1 MRAQRESGIAL
12 ITVLLLLLLVS
23 AVIAGMTWMVMTD
36 QRLGGNN
43 VNRDLA
49 FYGAEA
55 GMEKLTADMGNQF
68 ASEGAI
74 TSTDVTTLETTPPSI
89 PGITYTNASGG
100 STYTIE
106 CGTTPS
112 PCTPT
117 PQTAEILPPSPYA
130 GMNAIITPFTL
141 SVTAQDLGGGEV
153 KLNRQLQL
161 VAIPVFQFGV
171 YSDSDLAF
179 FNGPTFDFGGRTHTN
194 GNLWLSPNSGPLF
207 LGDKVT
213 VVGQVIRT
221 NLENGYP
228 GSGSTISAGGNYSGT
243 VSIALT
249 PNPSSTPSG
258 PSYSNTQW
266 RPLALTESS
275 VTGSSVYG
283 NVSTTPNNPTWS
295 NVEAAYNGMLVNG
308 VAPLSLTSTAL
319 GGITQPIELIRRAQV
334 GERASNPALFA
345 ERYFSQGT
353 MRILLDDYPSG
364 TAPGGPT
371 ATSNAACHTTDM
383 MSLDGIDTSTDPYD
397 LSRLA
402 NATAPSWWSSTTAT
416 YYPLATSGAAS
427 SSYTSYT
434 SPTVGTGYWVSNG
447 SPIITGCLKIEYQNT
462 SGTWHD
468 ITETILNQGYVGRN
482 INPQAAP
489 TPCTPP
495 RHGTC
500 TTTPN
505 TVAPYLTFLP
515 STGTVI
521 APQGSAS
528 ITSGTVGCGDLSPNA
543 IIRIERLRDNPANS
557 GSSGGCGGY
566 TNANDFW
573 PMALFDS
580 REGLMRPNTTL
591 SANSDGNPPVS
602 ANGVMYYIELDA
614 ANLATWF
621 KNNQSSLSLNN
632 STGFALYFSDRR
644 TEQIDT
650 QGATTEKTGSYGY
663 NDFVNPNDVNN
674 GCPNGT
680 LDTGEDIEQDGI
692 FRNYGGTEMLPYS
705 GYRLS
710 NIVSGSNLSTVLV
723 ANPDCPSSGT
733 WPGIVFNHT
742 NEARENSPV
751 FFRRALKVVDG
762 ETLNLGTSCFSGGTP
777 ACGLAI
783 TSENPVYIMGDY
795 NVPGLSMTSSSS
807 VATSIAGDSVT
818 LLSDNWNDVNSFI
831 SPYDYTKRT
840 AVTTDY
846 RVALIGGKGIPFP
859 QIGSTQDFGTD
870 GGLHNF
876 LRFLEDWGSS
886 TANYSGSL
894 VSFYY
899 YHQMVGAYKDG
910 TGTYNPPNRVY
921 YFDTNFT
928 RGTQYLP
935 PLTPK
940 LKAINT
946 IGFTQETNPTQ

>member
-68 ASEGAI
+68 ATEGAI
-74 TSTDVTTLETTPPSI
+74 TSTDVTNLETTPPSI
-89 PGITYTNASGG
+89 SGITFTNASGG
-100 STYTIE
+100 STYIIE

-141 SVTAQDLGGGEV
+141 SVTAQDSGGGEV

-228 GSGSTISAGGNYSGT
+228 GSGSTISAGGDYSGIA
-243 VSIALT
+243 SIALT

-275 VTGSSVYG
+275 VKGSSVYG
-283 NVSTTPNNPTWS
+283 NVSTTPNSPTWS

-319 GGITQPIELIRRAQV
+319 GGITQPIELIRRAQP
-334 GERASNPALFA
+334 GEATSNPALFA

-371 ATSNAACHTTDM
+371 ATSNAACHTADM

-402 NATAPSWWSSTTAT
+402 NASAPSWWSSTTAT
-416 YYPLATSGAAS
+416 YYPLPTSGAAS
-427 SSYTSYT
+427 SSYTTYT
-434 SPTVGTGYWVSNG
+434 SPTVGTGYWETNG

-500 TTTPN
+500 TTPPN

-515 STGTVI
+515 PTGTTI
-521 APQGSAS
+521 AAQGSAS
-528 ITSGTVGCGDLSPNA
+528 ITSGTVGCSDLSTSA
-543 IIRIERLRDNPANS
+543 IIRIERLRDNPANT

-580 REGLMRPNTTL
+580 REGLMRPNTSL
-591 SANSDGNPPVS
+591 SNDTDGNPPVS

-614 ANLATWF
+614 ANLATWL

-644 TEQIDT
+644 TEQPDN
-650 QGATTEKTGSYGY
+650 QGPVDEKTGSYGY
-663 NDFVNPNDVNN
+663 NDFVNPNDVTN

-680 LDTGEDIEQDGI
+680 MDTGEDIEQDGI
-692 FRNYGGTEMLPYS
+692 FRTYGGAEMAPSYLLS
-705 GYRLS
+705 GLS
-710 NIVSGSNLSTVLV
+710 LSTVLV
-723 ANPDCPSSGT
+723 PNPDCPSSVT
-733 WPGIVFNHT
+733 WPGVVFNHT

-751 FFRRALKVVDG
+751 FFRRALKIVDG

-818 LLSDNWNDVNSFI
+818 LLSDSWNDVNSFI
-831 SPYDYTKRT
+831 SPYDETKRT

-859 QIGSTQDFGTD
+859 QIGSTEDFGTD

-876 LRFLEDWGSS
+876 LRFLEDWGSA

-910 TGTYNPPNRVY
+910 SGTYSPPNRVY

-928 RGTQYLP
+928 KGTQYLP

-946 IGFTQETNPTQ
+946 IGFTQEVNPTQ